1 MTDLAPLDGDA
12 RPGLAPA
19 DRTPDSARAGDSG
32 DRRPKVAFLLD
43 DRWPD
48 RFASAMLLASAFVLV
63 ITFVPPW
70 ARYFARE
77 WDFVSLLTLP
87 LVPGFVYAAL
97 LLVMAVGL
105 RRRLRAAWWLLLI
118 WWLILPQLGR
128 LVFLISG
135 RATVAQTVQLVI
147 GLVAMTAVI
156 VLLFRVKKQ
165 FSARRVPGN
174 LRWALLAFLGGGA
187 LVWLIGTLLT
197 LQFGNSRDFGRAG
210 YHVYDSMVGELGR
223 FPGPDGVHSP
233 LWVRFVVGVL
243 GAIVILGAAYLLF
256 RPPSATHFLTAAD
269 DARVRTLLRDHGDL
283 DSLGYFATR
292 RDKSVVWDTGDPATA
307 RAGVS
312 YRPIGSVSLASG
324 NPIGDVRRWPEAI
337 EAWRQLARDTGLSVA
352 VMGAGEEG
360 AAAYTASGMT
370 AWEIGDEAIV
380 DLRGFSL
387 NGPGMRPIRQSVTRL
402 QRRGYTTRVLRHS
415 ELGQADFAALSADA
429 ASWRGDGGDERG
441 FSMALGRLADPLD
454 GDCVMVQV
462 HDDTG
467 DLRGFL
473 SFAPWGRN
481 GLSLDLMRRDPS
493 ADNGLVEL
501 MVASLAERSA
511 QFGVARVSLNFA
523 MFREAFER
531 GAEIGAGPLAKAWR
545 QALLL
550 ASRNWQLE
558 SLYRSNAKYLPSW
571 QPRFICF
578 EYASDLPRVGTA
590 AGSAEGFLSRPSLAS
605 LLRRRETAAALD
617 TGTEAYAAEVR
628 ALMPPAPDLLAE
640 ALAADKLPEQVRVR
654 RAKVE
659 RLKARGIE
667 PYPVGYPRSHT
678 LAQVRAEAGL
688 LAPDAHTGETVA
700 ITGRVLLKRKLGRI
714 GFATLRDGSGDLQVL
729 ITRDG
734 VGEELFDL
742 WQHDIDLG
750 DHIGVTGEVMATHS
764 GELSVQATSLQLT
777 SKSLRP
783 LPDKHKGLTDPEA
796 RIRAR
801 YVDLIIRPEAREI
814 AYTRATVVRSVRDS
828 LARRGFTEVETPI
841 LQLIHGG
848 ANARPFE
855 THINAYD
862 LDLYLRIATE
872 LHLKRLIVGGMEKV
886 FEMGK
891 QFRNEGADFKHNPEF
906 TSLELYET
914 YGDYDSMRILTQQII
929 QEAAVAVYG
938 EPVAR
943 RPDGPDGQLV
953 EYDLSGDWPV
963 KTICQAVSE
972 KLGEEITADTPR
984 EVLLRHAAA
993 VGLDLDA
1000 DSRWGFVLEEVYGE
1014 LCESTT
1020 TSPVFYTDFP
1030 KENAPLTRQ
1039 HRHDPRLAE
1048 KWDLVIFAAEQGT
1061 AYSELVDPMDQ
1072 RERLVAQSLL
1082 AAAGDPEAMQVDE
1095 DFLTALEYGMP
1106 PTGGMGLGIDRLVM
1120 NLTGLSIRDTILF
1133 PLVRPNR

>member
-1 MTDLAPLDGDA
+1 MSSVVPVDG
-12 RPGLAPA
+12 PA
-19 DRTPDSARAGDSG
+19 VST
-32 DRRPKVAFLLD
+32 DRRPARTRQRVGDSFLRD

-48 RFASAMLLASAFVLV
+48 VFATAMLLASVFVLV
-63 ITFVPPW
+63 VSIVGPW
-70 ARYFARE
+70 RRYFARE
-77 WDFVSLLTLP
+77 YDWVSILTIP
-87 LVPGFVYAAL
+87 IVPGLVYAAL
-97 LLVMAVGL
+97 LLVMAEAL
-105 RRRLRAAWWLLLI
+105 RRRLRAAWWLLTI
-118 WWLILPQLGR
+118 WWVVFPEIGRILF
-128 LVFLISG
+128 LVSG
-135 RATVAQTVQLVI
+135 RGSTI
-147 GLVAMTAVI
+147 EI
-156 VLLFRVKKQ
+156 VLHVVGLLLMGFVLVVLLRSRRQ
-165 FSARRVPGN
+165 FTARRVPGS
-174 LRWALLAFLGGGA
+174 LGLAILVFVVGGIAMVALGA
-187 LVWLIGTLLT
+187 WLTVRFGSTTDWTSATGHVLNVMLV
-197 LQFGNSRDFGRAG
+197 D
-210 YHVYDSMVGELGR
+210 VGR
-223 FPGPDGVHSP
+223 FGGTDGVSSP
-233 LWVRFVVGVL
+233 LWVRFLVGSFGAVVVL
-243 GAIVILGAAYLLF
+243 LSAVLLF
-256 RPPSATHFLTAAD
+256 RPPKHTRFLSAAD
-269 DARVRTLLRDHGDL
+269 EARVRTLLRDFGDH

-292 RDKSVVWDTGDPATA
+292 RDKAVVWDTGDPATA

-312 YRPIGSVSLASG
+312 YRGVGSVSLASG
-324 NPIGDVRRWPEAI
+324 NPVGDPERWPEAI
-337 EAWRQLARDTGLSVA
+337 GAWRQEARRAGLSVA

-360 AAAYTASGMT
+360 AAAFTASGMT
-370 AWEIGDEAIV
+370 AYEIGDEAIV

-402 QRRGYTTRVLRHS
+402 QRRGYITRVLRHS
-415 ELGQADFAALSADA
+415 ELSQTDFDALSADA

-454 GDCVMVQV
+454 GDCVMVQA
-462 HDDTG
+462 HDSEG
-467 DLRGFL
+467 SLRSFL
-473 SFAPWGRN
+473 SFTPWGRN
-481 GLSLDLMRRDPS
+481 GLSLDLMRRDPA

-531 GAEIGAGPLAKAWR
+531 GAEIGAGPMARLLR
-545 QALLL
+545 QGLLL

-558 SLYRSNAKYLPSW
+558 SLYRSNAKYLPAW

-590 AGSAEGFLSRPSLAS
+590 AGSAEGFLSRPSLSS
-605 LLRRRETAAALD
+605 LLRRQEANTALD
-617 TGTEAYAAEVR
+617 TGTESYAAEVR
-628 ALMPPAPDLLAE
+628 ALMPPPPDLLAE
-640 ALAADKLPEQVRVR
+640 ALSADRLPEQVRVR
-654 RAKVE
+654 RDKVD
-659 RLKARGIE
+659 RLRARGIE
-667 PYPVGYPRSHT
+667 PYPVGYPRTHT
-678 LAQVRAEAGL
+678 LAQVRTEAGL
-688 LAPDAHTGETVA
+688 LAPDARTGETVS

-729 ITRDG
+729 ISRDG
-734 VGEELFDL
+734 VGDEPFDL

-750 DHIGVTGEVMATHS
+750 DHIGVTGEVMATHK

-801 YVDLIIRPEAREI
+801 YVDLIIRPEARDI
-814 AYTRATVVRSVRDS
+814 AYTRSTVVRSVRDS

-914 YGDYDSMRILTQQII
+914 YGDYDTMRILTQQII

-943 RPDGPDGQLV
+943 RPEGPDGAIV

-972 KLGEEITADTPR
+972 KLGEEITADTSR
-984 EVLLRHAAA
+984 QVLLRHATAI
-993 VGLDLDA
+993 GLDLDA

-1020 TSPVFYTDFP
+1020 TTPVFYTDFP

-1095 DFLTALEYGMP
+1095 DFLTALE
-1106 PTGGMGLGIDRLVM
+1106 
-1120 NLTGLSIRDTILF
+1120 
-1133 PLVRPNR
+1133 